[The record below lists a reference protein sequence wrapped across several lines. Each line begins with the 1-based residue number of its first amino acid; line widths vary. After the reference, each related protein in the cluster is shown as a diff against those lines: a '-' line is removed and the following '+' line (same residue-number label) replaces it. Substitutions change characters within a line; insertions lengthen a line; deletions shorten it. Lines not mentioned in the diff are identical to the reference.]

1 MKASELAKKYNW
13 GMPTV
18 CPCCGTELEIND
30 SGEVFCPNDSCAK
43 KIEHAII
50 KMSNKWNV
58 LEIGPRVVEDFVKE
72 ANIKSLA
79 QFLREI
85 DSPVLDKIAGK
96 NAEKIRKNLKAAMS
110 KKRTLA
116 NFISA
121 FDIED
126 FGEKRLQSLVD
137 AGYNTIESFFEKAN
151 PRDISNIKGW
161 TLESGIKVLQAL
173 SEIKKDLLE
182 VSKLC
187 NIGEEEKVAGGVL
200 AGMSFCFTGAMAY
213 KRADLEKMVVDNGG
227 TVSSINKTLTYL
239 VQADPD
245 STSAKSEKAKKLG
258 TAIISPEAFLEMLLN
273 INRRYL

>member
-1 MKASELAKKYNW
+1 MKAWELAKKYNW
-13 GMPTV
+13 GMPTI

-79 QFLREI
+79 QFLSEI
-85 DSPVLDKIAGK
+85 DSPILDEIAGK

-110 KKRTLA
+110 KKRSLA

-161 TLESGIKVLQAL
+161 TLDSGIKVLQAL
-173 SEIKKDLLE
+173 SEIKKDLIE

-227 TVSSINKTLTYL
+227 TISSVNKTLTYL
-239 VQADPD
+239 VQADPN
-245 STSAKSEKAKKLG
+245 STSSKSEKAKKFG
-258 TAIISPEAFLEMLLN
+258 TAIISPEAFLEMLN
-273 INRRYL
+273 

>member
-1 MKASELAKKYNW
+1 MFASELAKKYNW
-13 GMPTV
+13 GLPTV
-18 CPCCGTELEIND
+18 CPCCGVNLEVND

-58 LEIGPRVVEDFVKE
+58 LEIGPRIVEDFVKE

-85 DSPVLDKIAGK
+85 DSPILDNVAGK

-110 KKRTLA
+110 TKRTLA

-126 FGEKRLQSLVD
+126 FGERRLQTLVD

-151 PRDISNIKGW
+151 ARDISNIKGW
-161 TLESGIKVLQAL
+161 TLDSGIKVLQAL

-187 NIGEEEKVAGGVL
+187 NIGEEEKKEGKFSGL
-200 AGMSFCFTGAMAY
+200 SFCFTGPNDY
-213 KRADLEKMVVDNGG
+213 EPSEKRKLLEEKVAQLGG
-227 TVSSINKTLTYL
+227 TVESVKNGLSYL
-239 VQADPD
+239 V
-245 STSAKSEKAKKLG
+245 SSETGTAKMVKAEKLG
-258 TAIISPEAFLEMLLN
+258 IATITYEEFYKMMEA
-273 INRRYL
+273 

>member
-1 MKASELAKKYNW
+1 MFASELAKKYNW
-13 GMPTV
+13 GLPTT
-18 CPCCGTELEIND
+18 CPCCGVNLEVND

-58 LEIGPRVVEDFVKE
+58 LEIGPRIVEDFVKE

-85 DSPVLDKIAGK
+85 DNPILDNVAGK

-110 KKRTLA
+110 TKRTLA

-126 FGEKRLQSLVD
+126 FGERRLQTLVD

-151 PRDISNIKGW
+151 ARDISNIKGW
-161 TLESGIKVLQAL
+161 TLDSGIKVLQAL

-187 NIGEEEKVAGGVL
+187 NIGEEEKKEGKFSGL
-200 AGMSFCFTGAMAY
+200 SFCFTGSNDFKPEE
-213 KRADLEKMVVDNGG
+213 KRKLLEEKVAELGG
-227 TVSSINKTLTYL
+227 TVESVKNGLSYL
-239 VQADPD
+239 V
-245 STSAKSEKAKKLG
+245 SSETGTAKMIKAEKLG
-258 TAIISPEAFLEMLLN
+258 ISTITYEEFYKMMEV
-273 INRRYL
+273 

>member
-1 MKASELAKKYNW
+1 
-13 GMPTV
+13 MPTV

>member
-18 CPCCGTELEIND
+18 CPCCGTELEINK

-43 KIEHAII
+43 KVEHAVL
-50 KMSNKWNV
+50 KMSNKWDV
-58 LEIGPRVVEDFVKE
+58 LEIGPKVVESFVRE

-85 DSPVLDKIAGK
+85 DNPKLDEICGK
-96 NAEKIRKNLKAAMS
+96 NAEKIRKNLKTAMS

-126 FGEKRLQSLVD
+126 FGEKRLQSLID
-137 AGYNTIESFFEKAN
+137 AAMIDSVEALYNLSPK
-151 PRDISNIKGW
+151 DIASIRGW
-161 TLESGIKVLQAL
+161 TEESGEKVLEELA
-173 SEIKKDLLE
+173 EIKKDLLE

-227 TVSSINKTLTYL
+227 TISSVNKTLTYL

-245 STSAKSEKAKKLG
+245 STSAKSEKAKKFG
-258 TAIISPEAFLEMLLN
+258 TTIITPEAFLEMLN
-273 INRRYL
+273 

>member
-1 MKASELAKKYNW
+1 
-13 GMPTV
+13 
-18 CPCCGTELEIND
+18 
-30 SGEVFCPNDSCAK
+30 
-43 KIEHAII
+43 
-50 KMSNKWNV
+50 MSNKWDV
-58 LEIGPRVVEDFVKE
+58 LEIGPKVVENFVRE

-85 DSPVLDKIAGK
+85 DNPKLDEICGK

-126 FGEKRLQSLVD
+126 FGEKRLQSLID
-137 AGYNTIESFFEKAN
+137 AAMIDNVEALYNLSPK
-151 PRDISNIKGW
+151 DIASIRGW
-161 TLESGIKVLQAL
+161 TEESGEKVLEELA
-173 SEIKKDLLE
+173 EIKKDLLE

-227 TVSSINKTLTYL
+227 TVSSVNKTLTYL

-245 STSAKSEKAKKLG
+245 STSAKSEKAKKFG
-258 TAIISPEAFLEMLLN
+258 TAIITPEAFLEMLN
-273 INRRYL
+273 